1 MRKPA
6 RKTALSRQGAC
17 LLTAVWFAVLS
28 ACGPARESG
37 SSAGEKTA
45 TAGTSAS
52 TTQVTRPTTAR
63 KTTAAAT
70 TTTQAVHPEWRGVEI
85 STVDFRAYENSLS
98 REDWLALS
106 SYFPVLLD
114 GAVFRWTAWDYKGE
128 PEDIPLSGL
137 LTNSHSYLRHSDT
150 LLLNSFTLF
159 DMDGDGVKE
168 LILCFGN
175 LDAHYLILHREG
187 NAFYGA
193 DRVLRGFLSLQ
204 TNGVFY
210 GSSGVFNG
218 DYCKLIFQNNKFY
231 EQTLAKRVGDG
242 TEAGQKYYIGD
253 REVNEDE
260 FTSWEKEIHVGS
272 VDWIYVVKD

>member
-1 MRKPA
+1 M
-6 RKTALSRQGAC
+6 SRQGAC

-37 SSAGEKTA
+37 SSAGEATT

-70 TTTQAVHPEWRGVEI
+70 TTTRAVHPEWRGVEI
-85 STVDFRAYENSLS
+85 STVDFGAYENSLS

-175 LDAHYLILHREG
+175 WYEHFLILHREG

-193 DRVLRGFLSLQ
+193 DRVLRAFEGLQ

-210 GSSGVFNG
+210 GANG
-218 DYCKLIFQNNKFY
+218 AYLKISFVEGKFS
-231 EQTLAKRVGDG
+231 EEVLAEREGDG
-242 TEAGQKYYIGD
+242 TGEGQHYYIGD
-253 REVNEDE
+253 QEVDEDA
-260 FTSWEKEIHVGS
+260 FQTWEKEINVGS
-272 VDWIYVVKD
+272 VDWICIVED

>member
-1 MRKPA
+1 MR
-6 RKTALSRQGAC
+6 RQGAC
-17 LLTAVWFAVLS
+17 LLAAVWFAVLS
-28 ACGPARESG
+28 ACGPARESDA
-37 SSAGEKTA
+37 SAGEKTA

-52 TTQVTRPTTAR
+52 ATQVTRPTTAR

-70 TTTQAVHPEWRGVEI
+70 TTTRAVHPEWRGVEI
-85 STVDFRAYENSLS
+85 STVDFGAYENSLS

-175 LDAHYLILHREG
+175 WYEHFLILHREG

-193 DRVLRGFLSLQ
+193 DRVLRAFEGLQ
-204 TNGVFY
+204 TNGVYY
-210 GSSGVFNG
+210 GANGASSGVYLKMSFVEGKFSEEVLAEKVFNSLEEG
-218 DYCKLIFQNNKFY
+218 PH
-231 EQTLAKRVGDG
+231 
-242 TEAGQKYYIGD
+242 YYIGD